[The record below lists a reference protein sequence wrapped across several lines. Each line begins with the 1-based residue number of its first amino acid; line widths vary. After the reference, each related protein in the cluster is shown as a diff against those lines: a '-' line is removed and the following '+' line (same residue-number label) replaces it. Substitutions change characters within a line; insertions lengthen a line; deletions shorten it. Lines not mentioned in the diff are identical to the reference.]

1 RAFKKLGIQILTN
14 TKVNRI
20 EKDDNNLV
28 VNYQSEE
35 KQGEIHCEKA
45 LVSIGRKM
53 VLPELGSVELATDG
67 AGVIID
73 DYLKTNIPNIYA
85 IGDVT
90 GKAMLAHV
98 ASYQGIKAVENIL
111 GNQAKADYSIIP
123 SCIYTSPEIASVG
136 LTEADAK
143 A

>member
-1 RAFKKLGIQILTN
+1 SMVIIGGGVIGMELAYIYKSFGTEVTVIEMLPDVLPREDADIVAELKRAFKKLGIQILTN

-67 AGVIID
+67 A
-73 DYLKTNIPNIYA
+73 
-85 IGDVT
+85 
-90 GKAMLAHV
+90 
-98 ASYQGIKAVENIL
+98 
-111 GNQAKADYSIIP
+111 
-123 SCIYTSPEIASVG
+123 
-136 LTEADAK
+136 
-143 A
+143 